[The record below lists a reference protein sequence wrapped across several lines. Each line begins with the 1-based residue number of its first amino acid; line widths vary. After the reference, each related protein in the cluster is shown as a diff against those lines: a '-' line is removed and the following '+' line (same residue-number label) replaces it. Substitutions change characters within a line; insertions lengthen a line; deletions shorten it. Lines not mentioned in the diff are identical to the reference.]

1 VKTTLKIFA
10 FSVVVIAFY
19 SYVGQ
24 MVPQK
29 VTYPPED
36 IEISADLTTD
46 EMVALGSEIVSG
58 KGTCLGC
65 HTIGSTASA
74 SSLRFPDLAN
84 VGARA
89 GSRVEGESD
98 VEYLAH
104 SLYDPNSYVVE
115 GFLAGMPPTNRPP
128 ISLNDNEILTV
139 IAYLQS
145 LGGTPT
151 VTMQT
156 VVPGAGQTPAPATSP
171 APAVGATEAAP
182 PMDGPTLYSTYL
194 CGTCHSLDSPT
205 PLVGPSLFDVGRR
218 LSKAQIYES
227 IMEPDLTVAEGFSAG
242 VMGATLGA
250 VGFYDKIT
258 TAELKVLVDFLASH
272 QGG

>member
-1 VKTTLKIFA
+1 MKTTLQIFA

-46 EMVALGSEIVSG
+46 EMVALGSEIVAG

-65 HTIGSTASA
+65 HTVGSTASA

-84 VGARA
+84 IGARA
-89 GSRVEGESD
+89 SDRVEGESD

-104 SLYDPNSYVVE
+104 SLYDPNAYIVE
-115 GFLAGMPPTNRPP
+115 GFAPGMPPINAPP
-128 ISLNDNEILTV
+128 ISLNDDEILLV

-151 VTMQT
+151 VTMET
-156 VVPGAGQTPAPATSP
+156 VVPGAGETPAPAA
-171 APAVGATEAAP
+171 APTTALGAAAP
-182 PMDGPTLYSTYL
+182 PMDGPTLFASYL
-194 CGTCHSLDSPT
+194 CGTCHSLDAPT
-205 PLVGPSLFDVGRR
+205 PLVGPSLFDVGQR
-218 LSKAQIYES
+218 LSKAAIYES
-227 IMEPDLTVAEGFSAG
+227 IMEPDLTVAEGYSAG